1 VLRRPLILRYIKPV
15 SANLQ
20 QTPRLFHNYPARM
33 DSQLTPVFTKDAC
46 PPAGPY
52 SQAIKA
58 AGQVFC
64 AGQIPADSTGKLVE
78 GSIAEKTE
86 QCIKNLKAILTEAG
100 SGIPKVVK
108 VGVFLSDMKHFAEMN
123 GEYEKWFTHKPA
135 RTCVAVREL
144 PKGVDVEIEAIAV
157 Q

>member
-1 VLRRPLILRYIKPV
+1 
-15 SANLQ
+15 
-20 QTPRLFHNYPARM
+20 M

-108 VGVFLSDMKHFAEMN
+108 VGVFLSDMKHFSEMN